1 MAVQNVVSKSNP
13 ETLNGISSIA
23 VQRFT
28 SSGTYTPTAGMKFCI
43 VEGYGAG
50 SGSATRYTSS
60 TATTVAGSQAG
71 AAGSS
76 FISVYTAAEIGAS
89 RAVTVGA
96 GGAAGSGGSGGGA
109 GGNTQFGTSGALGIA
124 YGGVAIT
131 VVDTLRTYGTSATL
145 NINALRISAST
156 NSAKA
161 INGNWIQ
168 TTGNS
173 GLVGVIGGIS
183 ALTGVGGEGA
193 AGIWGMGRPPQSNP
207 VNSAFTMPTN
217 VGAGGGGI
225 STTTNASAG
234 VAGSDGLIVI
244 IEFL

>member
-1 MAVQNVVSKSNP
+1 MAIQNVVSKSNP
-13 ETLNGISSIA
+13 ETLNGISSVA

-28 SSGTYTPTAGMKFCI
+28 SSGTYTPTVGMKFCI

-60 TATTVAGSQAG
+60 SATTVSGSQAG

-89 RAVTVGA
+89 RAVTIGA
-96 GGAAGSGGSGGGA
+96 GGTAGSGGSGGGA
-109 GGNTQFGTSGALGIA
+109 GGNTEFGTSGALGIA

-131 VVDTLRTYGTSATL
+131 VVDTNRAYATGII
-145 NINALRISAST
+145 INALRISAST

-168 TTGNS
+168 TTGNA
-173 GLVGVIGGIS
+173 GLVGVIGGVSTLSGI
-183 ALTGVGGEGA
+183 GGEGA

-234 VAGSDGLIVI
+234 VAGSAGLIVI